1 MKAKPTAAMMKKA
14 FAGKETKAEE
24 AKERKLAGSKAAYK
38 KAEMKYEGE
47 KYAKGGKVFRSA
59 ADGVA
64 KKGKTKGTQI
74 AMKKGGKCK

>member
-47 KYAKGGKVFRSA
+47 KYTRGGGIES
-59 ADGVA
+59 
-64 KKGKTKGTQI
+64 KGKTNGKMVKM
-74 AMKKGGKCK
+74 AMGGKAKKACK